1 MRRVSILLVLFALVC
16 SGCNLPQ
23 TASQTPSVIPAAQT
37 DTAPTAIPSTPIPL
51 QTPVNTSP
59 GVSTFP
65 DPNSYT
71 WQVIASHLQRPVD
84 LKADGSGRLFIIEKL
99 GRIRI
104 LQNGQLSPDAF
115 LDITDRVDSDGNEQG
130 LLGLAFHPDFAQNGY
145 FYVNYTGLG
154 GTTYISRFHANGN
167 TADPNSEFNLL
178 TVKQPYPNHNGGS
191 LVFGPDGFL
200 YAGLG
205 DGGSQGDPNGNAQN
219 LKVLLGKILRIDV
232 NSKQPYAIPV
242 DNPFGTEVMF
252 YGLRNPWRISFDKQT
267 GDLYIGDVGQG
278 DWEEIDFV
286 PAGSKGG
293 LNFGWN
299 IYEGNH
305 DYKNNGAPGNY
316 TFPVAEYNH
325 ADGGCSLIGGYV
337 YRGSMTELN
346 GIYFYGDYCSGKV
359 WGLIRSGDQ
368 WQSKLLFETKTQIN
382 SFGQDE
388 NGELYM
394 LSDDGSVYKLVHK

>member
-1 MRRVSILLVLFALVC
+1 
-16 SGCNLPQ
+16 
-23 TASQTPSVIPAAQT
+23 
-37 DTAPTAIPSTPIPL
+37 
-51 QTPVNTSP
+51 
-59 GVSTFP
+59 
-65 DPNSYT
+65 
-71 WQVIASHLQRPVD
+71 
-84 LKADGSGRLFIIEKL
+84 
-99 GRIRI
+99 
-104 LQNGQLSPDAF
+104 
-115 LDITDRVDSDGNEQG
+115 
-130 LLGLAFHPDFAQNGY
+130 
-145 FYVNYTGLG
+145 
-154 GTTYISRFHANGN
+154 
-167 TADPNSEFNLL
+167 
-178 TVKQPYPNHNGGS
+178 
-191 LVFGPDGFL
+191 
-200 YAGLG
+200 
-205 DGGSQGDPNGNAQN
+205 
-219 LKVLLGKILRIDV
+219 
-232 NSKQPYAIPV
+232 
-242 DNPFGTEVMF
+242 MF

-305 DYKNNGAPGNY
+305 DYKNNGAAGNY